1 MPIQYLLVLAMLIA
15 LSVVWKRLREGVI
28 GFREAILWSIVWIAA
43 GVVVILPET
52 TSVLARVLGVGRGV
66 DVAVYAGIV
75 LLFFLVFKIF
85 LHLDRLEAKMT
96 ELVRREALQGLETRD
111 DCCGGNGK
119 DGCCDQGEETSV

>member
-85 LHLDRLEAKMT
+85 IHLDRLEAKMT
-96 ELVRREALQGLETRD
+96 ELVRHDALRGLEAGD
-111 DCCGGNGK
+111 DCCGGNCK
-119 DGCCDQGEETSV
+119 DGCCDQKEGTSV